1 MSNVYIKIF
10 KWIFLLAH
18 KFLGEAKANE
28 DVPLSQGVTGHGELW
43 SSYFSR
49 FNCKPAA
56 CWEGNAQAQG
66 AGPSELTQS
75 STWLPLEPP
84 RE

>member
-1 MSNVYIKIF
+1 MSMENII

-18 KFLGEAKANE
+18 IFLGEAKANE
-28 DVPLSQGVTGHGELW
+28 EVLLSQTVTGHGELW
-43 SSYFSR
+43 SSYCSY

-56 CWEGNAQAQG
+56 SWEGNEQVQG
-66 AGPSELTQS
+66 GGPSELIQP
-75 STWLPLEPP
+75 STWLSLEPP